1 MNAWGRMHGGTEV
14 QISQESTVALGDL
27 FGGDTVLQPN
37 GSQKEISQMFHEWN
51 QALMVYFRTKEGKF
65 LIAERSQVLQ
75 LANKKLIRVQSLKPG
90 HKLQGL
96 KGTLEVSEVSR
107 VGFESDVSLLILD
120 RDLSN
125 IEDNLFIANG
135 IVVGDYTLESRWEQ
149 LPQEIKE

>member
-1 MNAWGRMHGGTEV
+1 MTAWGRMHGGTEV

-27 FGGDTVLQPN
+27 FGGDTILQAN

-51 QALMVYFRTKEGKF
+51 QSIMIYLRTKEGNF
-65 LIAERSQVLQ
+65 LIAERGQVLQ

-90 HKLQGL
+90 HKLQGS
-96 KGTLEVSEVSR
+96 KGTLEVTQAAR

-135 IVVGDYTLESRWEQ
+135 FVVGDYTLESRWEQ
-149 LPQEIKE
+149 LPAEIKE